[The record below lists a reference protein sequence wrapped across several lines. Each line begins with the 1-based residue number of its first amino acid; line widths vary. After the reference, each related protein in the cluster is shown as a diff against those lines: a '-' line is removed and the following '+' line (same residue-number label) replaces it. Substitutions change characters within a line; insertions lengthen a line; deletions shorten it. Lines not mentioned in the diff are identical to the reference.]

1 MTFVKTYEVQ
11 KNDKLIID
19 LPERFKS
26 KKKIRV
32 IIEDIDEKRDLKIL
46 LLKKAQNDPLFLSD
60 IAEAS
65 IDFENSDNVTIL

>member
-1 MTFVKTYEVQ
+1 MTFEKTYEVL
-11 KNDKLIID
+11 KSNKLIID

-32 IIEDIDEKRDLKIL
+32 IIEDIDEKRDLKIK
-46 LLKKAQNDPLFLSD
+46 LLKKASTDPLFLSD

-65 IDFENSDNVTIL
+65 TDFENSDNELL